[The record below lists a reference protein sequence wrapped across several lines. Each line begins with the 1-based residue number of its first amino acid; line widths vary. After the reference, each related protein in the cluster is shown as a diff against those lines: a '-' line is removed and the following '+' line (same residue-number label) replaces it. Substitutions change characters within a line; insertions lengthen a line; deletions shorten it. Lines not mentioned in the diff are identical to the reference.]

1 MFYLT
6 THSTHFYLRLYGVG
20 LKNIYFILYCIVLYC
35 IVLYILYYIIL
46 YYIILYYVIIY
57 YIILYYI
64 ILYYIIFTGFNV
76 PVSNNVLGH
85 KISF

>member
-20 LKNIYFILYCIVLYC
+20 LKNIYFILYFIVLYC
-35 IVLYILYYIIL
+35 IYYIIL
-46 YYIILYYVIIY
+46 YYIILY